1 MDKARRLASRLSTP
15 KLREQTLAAVTSL
28 AEYKESKW
36 APPHCPCACVFSLRL
51 RPIGARARNAVRRL
65 IQVVRARA
73 FDAVR

>member
-1 MDKARRLASRLSTP
+1 MLQQQFMDKARRLASRLSTP
-15 KLREQTLAAVTSL
+15 KLREETLAAVTSL

-36 APPHCPCACVFSLRL
+36 APPHCPCALRL
-51 RPIGARARNAVRRL
+51 RPHAVRRL